1 MASAKLA
8 QILGKDAASIDA
20 TQPLS
25 VGRANVDA
33 VLMAKLVA
41 PATTDK
47 LGFLFQVH
55 TKAAQ
60 AGGDEYA
67 DYLKKQSVVFATL
80 VLLQPGQ
87 FSGAAAPSAGWGP
100 QTVLDILKG
109 DGTSRLSFPSGFLP
123 ALLQTLRRMSLPGY
137 VGADGNGTC
146 LLSLLVA
153 HQESVVPLLIKE
165 VTKLNLV
172 EPFHGQ
178 FAALQVLPPH
188 SKTSTDP
195 SAQLAKALASTPL
208 HLFLVACGSIA
219 PFWAPP
225 LHDAATRQAG
235 FCLRFRHKRCRAP
248 TSHPK
253 FTKSGFSTCSK
264 FHQR

>member
-178 FAALQVLPPH
+178 FAALQNGPAAACPPR
-188 SKTSTDP
+188 
-195 SAQLAKALASTPL
+195 
-208 HLFLVACGSIA
+208 
-219 PFWAPP
+219 
-225 LHDAATRQAG
+225 AA
-235 FCLRFRHKRCRAP
+235 AP
-248 TSHPK
+248 TLSL
-253 FTKSGFSTCSK
+253 
-264 FHQR
+264 